1 MRTDVELI
9 LYGKGKP
16 AIFVDSDVYPV
27 KEEFVEIAFR
37 FYYRLF
43 YCFLRSSRERKN
55 NTYRGEYGIGQNF
68 IFLKT
73 EQKFVWGGNEKNVEI
88 CRNLI
93 SGCRIPVVQ
102 MELFSWRN
110 LLPKKRLTKFVRLLT

>member
-16 AIFVDSDVYPV
+16 AIFVDSDVCPV
-27 KEEFVEIAFR
+27 KEEFVESAFR

-68 IFLKT
+68 IFLKDRA
-73 EQKFVWGGNEKNVEI
+73 KICVGIKRKK
-88 CRNLI
+88 CRNL
-93 SGCRIPVVQ
+93 Q
-102 MELFSWRN
+102 EFN
-110 LLPKKRLTKFVRLLT
+110 K